1 MAAFMEDPPLEI
13 FKRSPDNTMKSLIEW
28 GTHGHYPLFDR
39 DWMAALNPTPGK
51 RLRALTIN
59 EKGKVKTILKRLAGQ
74 ASFERKRTVLFSLSE
89 EDRSTFIRAFMR
101 AVEDHILDRSP
112 ELH

>member
-1 MAAFMEDPPLEI
+1 MEL
-13 FKRSPDNTMKSLIEW
+13 FKRSPDNTIKSLIEW

-39 DWMAALNPTPGK
+39 DWMSALNATPGK

-59 EKGKVKTILKRLAGQ
+59 EKGKVKAILKRLATQ
-74 ASFERKRTVLFSLSE
+74 SSFERKRTVLFSLSE
-89 EDRSTFIRAFMR
+89 EDRSMFIRAFMR
-101 AVEDHILDRSP
+101 AVENHILDRSP